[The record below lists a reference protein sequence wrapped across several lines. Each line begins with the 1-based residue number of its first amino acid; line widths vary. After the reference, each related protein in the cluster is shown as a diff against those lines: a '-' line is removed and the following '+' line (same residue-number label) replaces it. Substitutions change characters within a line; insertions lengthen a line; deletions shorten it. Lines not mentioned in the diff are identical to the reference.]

1 MNERTK
7 AYRELA
13 LNYFACAAALH
24 TATSVFMERSK
35 LPTLSDNER
44 VIMQVAAAQVQR
56 TVDEFVEKGIREWR
70 YIQDYVGGT
79 QEVPLEN

>member
-1 MNERTK
+1 MAEHTK

-24 TATSVFMERSK
+24 AATSVFMERSK

-56 TVDEFVEKGIREWR
+56 TVDEFVEKGIVDWQAA
-70 YIQDYVGGT
+70 QDYAGGT
-79 QEVPLEN
+79 REVPLEN